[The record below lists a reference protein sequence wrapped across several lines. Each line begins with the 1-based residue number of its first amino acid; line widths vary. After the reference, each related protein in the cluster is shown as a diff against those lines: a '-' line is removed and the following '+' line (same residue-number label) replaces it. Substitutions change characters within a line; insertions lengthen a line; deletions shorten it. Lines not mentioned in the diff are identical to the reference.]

1 MTERIDGDGALKAGT
16 PHRPTPSET
25 LDPGRRD
32 EARIPDDAQ
41 VNPIDRSDEIDEDA
55 LIAEFEAEKPSRQLT
70 GIPALVVKIG
80 GAGLSL
86 FALYWVFNPMATQF
100 YLPAFLMIGL
110 SLTFLVYRGWGRS
123 AKAKD
128 AGKSDNPHLLD
139 WVLAAVAIVP
149 FAYIISDW
157 DPFFRRAIVPTYLD
171 LIMGVIAILVVLEAA
186 RRTVG
191 ILVPLVVLGF
201 FAYAYWGP
209 LFPAPFTTSSF
220 DWIRLVGHNV
230 MGTQGIFGVP
240 TDVAATYIILF
251 TIYGAVLGASGA
263 TKFFIDLSFSAFGQ
277 SKSGPG
283 RTVTLAGFLL
293 GTVSGS
299 GVATTVTLG
308 GISWPLLRKA
318 GYPKEHGGGILAAAG
333 IGAIMSPPTLGA
345 AAFIIAALLGVSYLE
360 VLIWATI
367 PTLLY
372 YFGIILAIEM
382 DARRFKTK
390 AVVMDHK
397 PVGKLLLRF
406 GYHFSSLLAIVVFM
420 AMGMTPFRAV
430 VFATVLAFLLSFF
443 DRESWM
449 TPKKIFDALAT
460 GATGALSVIPV
471 MAAAGL
477 IVGIMTLTGLGLKLA
492 SIIVDFAGGSLLLTA
507 IFSATAVIL
516 LGLAV
521 PVTASFIISWVI
533 IGPALQDVGVA
544 PFAAAMFIFYYSVLS
559 EVSPPTA
566 LSPFAA
572 SAITGGKP
580 IKTMWLTW
588 RYTLSAFLVPFIFVL
603 SGSGVGLLLQG
614 GVATVALAFSVS
626 LLAVASLAVSTGG
639 WLLGPARWPE
649 RVILAIGS
657 LPLLTLDPL
666 YIGIGVA
673 IIAVGVVVHLI
684 GRKRHPYDPDT
695 DPPVADA
702 GTAASAS
709 AAGPAEGAEAKATST
724 GTTSAASSGRGAHRA
739 QSSSSSGSPSSGSP
753 SSPASNTASTKT
765 TDPTAS

>member
-1 MTERIDGDGALKAGT
+1 MTKRQDGKGAVAALEQPQISSDPAQA
-16 PHRPTPSET
+16 PHPET
-25 LDPGRRD
+25 GHLADPGITREEESLADSVD
-32 EARIPDDAQ
+32 EA
-41 VNPIDRSDEIDEDA
+41 A
-55 LIAEFEAEKPSRQLT
+55 LIAEFEAEKPARRLT
-70 GIPALVVKIG
+70 GVPAKIIMALG
-80 GAGLSL
+80 VGLSL
-86 FALYWVFNPMATQF
+86 FSLYWVFNPMATQV
-100 YLPAFLMIGL
+100 YLPMFLGLGL
-110 SLTFLVYRGWGRS
+110 SLTFLVYRGWGRPQKQRES
-123 AKAKD
+123 
-128 AGKSDNPHLLD
+128 GKQDNPGVLD
-139 WVLAAVAIVP
+139 WILAASAVVP
-149 FAYIISDW
+149 FLYIISDW
-157 DPFFRRAIVPTYLD
+157 DSFFRRAITPTYLD
-171 LIMGVIAILVVLEAA
+171 LIMGLIAILITLEAC

-201 FAYAYWGP
+201 FAYASFGT
-209 LFPAPFTTSSF
+209 LVPAPFNTSSF
-220 DWIRLVGHNV
+220 DWIRLIGHNV
-230 MGTQGIFGVP
+230 MGTQGLFGVP
-240 TDVAATYIILF
+240 TEVAATYIILF

-263 TKFFIDLSFSAFGQ
+263 TKFFIDLSFAAFGQ

-318 GYPKEHGGGILAAAG
+318 GYPKEHGGAILAASG

-345 AAFIIAALLGVSYLE
+345 AAFIIAALLGVSYLQ

-390 AVVMDHK
+390 AVDFDVK
-397 PVGKLLLRF
+397 PVGRLLLRF
-406 GYHFSSLLAIVVFM
+406 GYHFSSLAAIVIFM
-420 AMGMTPFRAV
+420 AFGMTPFRAV
-430 VFATVLAFLLSFF
+430 IFATVLAFVLSFF
-443 DRESWM
+443 DRQSWI
-449 TPKKIFDALAT
+449 TPRRMWDALAT

-492 SIIVDFAGGSLLLTA
+492 NIIVDFAGGSLLLTA
-507 IFSATAVIL
+507 IFSAISVTL

-533 IGPALQDVGVA
+533 IGPALQDMGVPA
-544 PFAAAMFIFYYSVLS
+544 FAAAMFIFYYSVLS

-603 SGSGVGLLLQG
+603 SGPGIGLLLQG
-614 GVATVALAFSVS
+614 GLGTVLLAVSVS
-626 LLAVASLAVSTGG
+626 LVAVAALAVATGA
-639 WLLGPARWPE
+639 WLIGPAAWPE
-649 RVILAIGS
+649 RVLLGLGS
-657 LPLLTLDPL
+657 LPLLVMEPV
-666 YIGIGVA
+666 YIAIGAAMISLGTV
-673 IIAVGVVVHLI
+673 IHIVGL
-684 GRKRHPYDPDT
+684 KT
-695 DPPVADA
+695 
-702 GTAASAS
+702 
-709 AAGPAEGAEAKATST
+709 
-724 GTTSAASSGRGAHRA
+724 HRA
-739 QSSSSSGSPSSGSP
+739 
-753 SSPASNTASTKT
+753 NT
-765 TDPTAS
+765 DVINGP

>member
-1 MTERIDGDGALKAGT
+1 MTERPDGNGAVKA
-16 PHRPTPSET
+16 HASAPTHKAPAPGKQADRAREKEN
-25 LDPGRRD
+25 DPVSPLERED
-32 EARIPDDAQ
+32 I
-41 VNPIDRSDEIDEDA
+41 IDEEA
-55 LIAEFEAEKPSRQLT
+55 LIAEYEAEKPARHLSGT
-70 GIPALVVKIG
+70 PALLIKIA

-86 FALYWVFNPMATQF
+86 LALYWVFNPMATQF
-100 YLPAFLMIGL
+100 YLPLFLGIGL

-123 AKAKD
+123 ESSKAKRP
-128 AGKSDNPHLLD
+128 GDNPGIAD
-139 WVLAAVAIVP
+139 WVLAIVALVP
-149 FAYIISDW
+149 FLYIISDW
-157 DPFFRRAIVPTYLD
+157 DGFFRRAITPTYLD
-171 LIMGVIAILVVLEAA
+171 LAMGVIAILVTLEAS

-191 ILVPLVVLGF
+191 ILVPLVVVGF
-201 FAYAYWGP
+201 FAYAFFGSWV
-209 LFPAPFTTSSF
+209 PAPFNTSSF
-220 DWIRLVGHNV
+220 DWVRLVGHNV
-230 MGTQGIFGVP
+230 MGTQGLFGVP

-318 GYPKEHGGGILAAAG
+318 GYPKEHGGAILAAAG

-345 AAFIIAALLGVSYLE
+345 AAFIIAALLGVSYLQ

-367 PTLLY
+367 PTVLY

-390 AVVMDHK
+390 AVDFDVK

-406 GYHFSSLLAIVVFM
+406 GYHFSSLVAIVVFM

-430 VFATVLAFLLSFF
+430 VYATFLAFALSFL
-443 DRESWM
+443 DRASWM
-449 TPKKIFDALAT
+449 TPRRIFDALAT

-492 SIIVDFAGGSLLLTA
+492 NIIVDFAGGSLLLTA
-507 IFSATAVIL
+507 IFSAISVIL

-533 IGPALQDVGVA
+533 IGPALQDVGV
-544 PFAAAMFIFYYSVLS
+544 PGYAAAMFIFYYSVLS

-580 IKTMWLTW
+580 IQTMWLTW

-603 SGSGVGLLLQG
+603 SGPGVGLLLQG
-614 GVATVALAFSVS
+614 GIGTIALAFSVS
-626 LLAVASLAVSTGG
+626 LLAVGALAVATGA
-639 WLLGPARWPE
+639 WLFGPARWPE
-649 RVILAIGS
+649 RILLGLGS
-657 LPLLTLDPL
+657 LPMLVMEPM
-666 YIGIGVA
+666 YIGIGIG
-673 IIAVGVVVHLI
+673 IIAVGIVVHLL
-684 GRKRHPYDPDT
+684 GLKLHRKDPSTDAATSQTGSEGSGATGATATDGSPDT
-695 DPPVADA
+695 GGQAP
-702 GTAASAS
+702 
-709 AAGPAEGAEAKATST
+709 
-724 GTTSAASSGRGAHRA
+724 RA
-739 QSSSSSGSPSSGSP
+739 SGS
-753 SSPASNTASTKT
+753 A
-765 TDPTAS
+765 

>member
-1 MTERIDGDGALKAGT
+1 MTERPDGNDAVKPHAIHPVSLNEAIDPERRGGAMVPEGGDGV
-16 PHRPTPSET
+16 
-25 LDPGRRD
+25 
-32 EARIPDDAQ
+32 I
-41 VNPIDRSDEIDEDA
+41 NPIDRSDEIDEEA
-55 LIAEFEAEKPSRQLT
+55 LIAEFEAEKPARKLT
-70 GIPALVVKIG
+70 GIPSIIVKAIG
-80 GAGLSL
+80 VALSL
-86 FALYWVFNPMATQF
+86 FALYWVFNPMATQL

-110 SLTFLVYRGWGRS
+110 SMTFLVYRGWGRS
-123 AKAKD
+123 SKAKD
-128 AGKSDNPHLLD
+128 LGRSDNPHVVD

-157 DPFFRRAIVPTYLD
+157 DSFFRRAINPTYLD
-171 LIMGVIAILVVLEAA
+171 LAMGTIAILVTLEAA

-191 ILVPLVVLGF
+191 MLVPLVVAGF
-201 FAYAYWGP
+201 FAYAFWGP
-209 LFPAPFTTSSF
+209 YFPDPFQTSAF
-220 DWIRLVGHNV
+220 GWIRLVGHNV
-230 MGTQGIFGVP
+230 MGTQGLFGVP

-251 TIYGAVLGASGA
+251 TIYGAVLGTSGA

-345 AAFIIAALLGVSYLE
+345 AAFIIAALLGVSYLQ

-390 AVVMDHK
+390 PVKMDVK

-406 GYHFSSLLAIVVFM
+406 GYHFSSLIAIVVFM
-420 AMGMTPFRAV
+420 VMGMTPFRAV
-430 VFATVLAFLLSFF
+430 VFATVLAFLLSFL
-443 DRESWM
+443 DRQSWM
-449 TPKKIFDALAT
+449 TPKRIWDALAT
-460 GATGALSVIPV
+460 GAIGALSVIPV

-477 IVGIMTLTGLGLKLA
+477 IVGVMTLTGLGLKLA
-492 SIIVDFAGGSLLLTA
+492 SIIVDFAGGNLLLTA
-507 IFSATAVIL
+507 IFSAISVTL

-533 IGPALQDVGVA
+533 IGPALQDVGVPA
-544 PFAAAMFIFYYSVLS
+544 FAAAMFIFYYSVLS

-614 GVATVALAFSVS
+614 GIGTIALAFSVS
-626 LLAVASLAVSTGG
+626 IVAVAALAVSTGA

-649 RVILAIGS
+649 RILLGVGS
-657 LPLLTLDPL
+657 LPLLVMEPM
-666 YIGIGVA
+666 YIAIGVV
-673 IIAVGVVVHLI
+673 IIAVGVLVHI
-684 GRKRHPYDPDT
+684 VGRRRHCNDETPDAT
-695 DPPVADA
+695 DESPGATGELPDD
-702 GTAASAS
+702 SA
-709 AAGPAEGAEAKATST
+709 E
-724 GTTSAASSGRGAHRA
+724 
-739 QSSSSSGSPSSGSP
+739 
-753 SSPASNTASTKT
+753 SPARSVETL
-765 TDPTAS
+765 

>member
-1 MTERIDGDGALKAGT
+1 MTETPNGNGAVDART
-16 PHRPTPSET
+16 SPEP
-25 LDPGRRD
+25 PGSPVRKGSTMRQGSTGR
-32 EARIPDDAQ
+32 ADADNDAD
-41 VNPIDRSDEIDEDA
+41 VNPMDLAREGVIDEEA
-55 LIAEFEAEKPSRQLT
+55 LIAEFEAEKPARHLS
-70 GIPALVVKIG
+70 GIPAAVVKTICV
-80 GAGLSL
+80 AMSL
-86 FALYWVFNPMATQF
+86 FALYWVFNPMPTQF
-100 YLPAFLMIGL
+100 YLPAFLMFGL
-110 SLTFLVYRGWGRS
+110 PLTFLVYRGWGRS
-123 AKAKD
+123 AAAKE
-128 AGKSDNPHLLD
+128 AGRSDNPPVLD
-139 WVLAAVAIVP
+139 WLLAAVAVVP

-157 DPFFRRAIVPTYLD
+157 DSFFRRAITPTYLD
-171 LIMGVIAILVVLEAA
+171 LAMGVIAILVTLEAA

-191 ILVPLVVLGF
+191 ILVPLVVIGF
-201 FAYAYWGP
+201 FIYAALGS
-209 LFPAPFTTSSF
+209 FVPAPFNTASF
-220 DWIRLVGHNV
+220 NWIRLVGHNV
-230 MGTQGIFGVP
+230 MGTQGLFGVP
-240 TDVAATYIILF
+240 TDVAASYIILF

-318 GYPKEHGGGILAAAG
+318 GYPKEHGGAILAAAG

-345 AAFIIAALLGVSYLE
+345 AAFIIAALLGVSYLQ

-367 PTLLY
+367 PTVLY

-382 DARRFKTK
+382 DARRFKTR
-390 AVVMDHK
+390 AVELDVK

-406 GYHFSSLLAIVVFM
+406 GYHFSSLIAIVVFM
-420 AMGMTPFRAV
+420 SMGMTPFRAV
-430 VFATVLAFLLSFF
+430 VYATGLAFILSFL
-443 DRESWM
+443 DRQSWL
-449 TPKKIFDALAT
+449 TPKRIYDALAL
-460 GATGALSVIPV
+460 GAMGALSVIPV

-492 SIIVDFAGGSLLLTA
+492 NIIVDFAGGSLLLTA
-507 IFSATAVIL
+507 IFSAISVTL

-533 IGPALQDVGVA
+533 IGPALQDVGVPA
-544 PFAAAMFIFYYSVLS
+544 FAAAMFIFYYSVLS

-603 SGSGVGLLLQG
+603 SDDGVGLLLQG
-614 GVATVALAFSVS
+614 GPGTVALAFAVS
-626 LLAVASLAVSTGG
+626 LLAVASLAVATGA

-649 RVILAIGS
+649 RILLGVGS
-657 LPLLTLDPL
+657 LPMLVMEPL
-666 YIGIGVA
+666 YIGIGAA
-673 IIAVGVVVHLI
+673 IIAVGVLVHIVGLRRHRRDEADEADKPGGAAAI
-684 GRKRHPYDPDT
+684 STSRK
-695 DPPVADA
+695 
-702 GTAASAS
+702 
-709 AAGPAEGAEAKATST
+709 
-724 GTTSAASSGRGAHRA
+724 
-739 QSSSSSGSPSSGSP
+739 
-753 SSPASNTASTKT
+753 TKPQRT
-765 TDPTAS
+765 

>member
-1 MTERIDGDGALKAGT
+1 MTERPDGNGAVKAHASD
-16 PHRPTPSET
+16 PAPTHKAPGHADLARAKED
-25 LDPGRRD
+25 DPISPLERED
-32 EARIPDDAQ
+32 
-41 VNPIDRSDEIDEDA
+41 VIDEEA
-55 LIAEFEAEKPSRQLT
+55 LIAEFEAEKPARHLT
-70 GIPALVVKIG
+70 GLPSLLIKIA

-86 FALYWVFNPMATQF
+86 LALYWVFNPMPTQF
-100 YLPAFLMIGL
+100 YLPLFLGIGL

-123 AKAKD
+123 ESSKARR
-128 AGKSDNPHLLD
+128 AGDNPGIVD
-139 WVLAAVAIVP
+139 WALALVALVP
-149 FAYIISDW
+149 FLYIISDW
-157 DPFFRRAIVPTYLD
+157 DGFFRRAITPTYLD
-171 LIMGVIAILVVLEAA
+171 LAMGVIAILVTLEAS

-191 ILVPLVVLGF
+191 ILVPLVVVGF
-201 FAYAYWGP
+201 FAYASFGS
-209 LFPAPFTTSSF
+209 LVPAPFNTSSF
-220 DWIRLVGHNV
+220 NWVRLVGHNV
-230 MGTQGIFGVP
+230 MGTQGLFGVP

-318 GYPKEHGGGILAAAG
+318 GYPKEHGGAILAAAG

-345 AAFIIAALLGVSYLE
+345 AAFIIAALLGVSYLQ

-367 PTLLY
+367 PTVLY

-382 DARRFKTK
+382 DARRFKTR
-390 AVVMDHK
+390 AVDFDVK

-406 GYHFSSLLAIVVFM
+406 GYHFSSLVAIVVFM

-430 VFATVLAFLLSFF
+430 VYATILAFVLSFL
-443 DRESWM
+443 DRASWM
-449 TPKKIFDALAT
+449 TPRRIFDALAT

-477 IVGIMTLTGLGLKLA
+477 IVGVMTLTGLGLKLA
-492 SIIVDFAGGSLLLTA
+492 NIIVDFAGGSLLLTA
-507 IFSATAVIL
+507 VFSAISVIL

-533 IGPALQDVGVA
+533 IGPALQDVGVPA
-544 PFAAAMFIFYYSVLS
+544 YAAAMFIFYYSVLS

-614 GVATVALAFSVS
+614 GIATIALAFAVS
-626 LLAVASLAVSTGG
+626 LLAVGALAVATGA
-639 WLLGPARWPE
+639 WLFGPARWPE
-649 RVILAIGS
+649 RILLGLGS
-657 LPLLTLDPL
+657 LPMLVMEPM
-666 YIGIGVA
+666 YIGIGAA
-673 IIAVGVVVHLI
+673 IITVGVVVHLI
-684 GRKRHPYDPDT
+684 GLRMHGHRT
-695 DPPVADA
+695 DEDEAPADLSA
-702 GTAASAS
+702 SGATGTPGTPAVGGSTAVGQTPRTGTDGTAD
-709 AAGPAEGAEAKATST
+709 GTHRTGAD
-724 GTTSAASSGRGAHRA
+724 SS
-739 QSSSSSGSPSSGSP
+739 
-753 SSPASNTASTKT
+753 
-765 TDPTAS
+765 

>member
-1 MTERIDGDGALKAGT
+1 MTETPNGNGAVDART
-16 PHRPTPSET
+16 SPEP
-25 LDPGRRD
+25 PGSTVRKGNTER
-32 EARIPDDAQ
+32 ADADNDAA
-41 VNPIDRSDEIDEDA
+41 VNPMDLARDGVIDEEA
-55 LIAEFEAEKPSRQLT
+55 LIAEFEAEKPARHLSGLPGT
-70 GIPALVVKIG
+70 AVKIIG
-80 GAGLSL
+80 VALSL
-86 FALYWVFNPMATQF
+86 FALYWVFNPMPTQF
-100 YLPAFLMIGL
+100 YLPAFLMFGL
-110 SLTFLVYRGWGRS
+110 PLTFLVYRGWGRS
-123 AKAKD
+123 AAAKE
-128 AGKSDNPHLLD
+128 AGRSDNPPILD
-139 WVLAAVAIVP
+139 WLLAAIAVVP

-157 DPFFRRAIVPTYLD
+157 DSFFRRAITPTYLD
-171 LIMGVIAILVVLEAA
+171 LAMGVIAILVTLEAA

-191 ILVPLVVLGF
+191 ILVPLVVMGF
-201 FAYAYWGP
+201 FAYAAFGS
-209 LFPAPFTTSSF
+209 FVPAPFNTASF
-220 DWIRLVGHNV
+220 NWIRLIGHNV
-230 MGTQGIFGVP
+230 MGTQGLFGVP
-240 TDVAATYIILF
+240 TDVAASYIILF

-318 GYPKEHGGGILAAAG
+318 GYPKEHGGAILAAAG

-345 AAFIIAALLGVSYLE
+345 AAFIIAALLGVSYLQ

-367 PTLLY
+367 PTVLY

-382 DARRFKTK
+382 DARRFKTR
-390 AVVMDHK
+390 AVELDVK

-406 GYHFSSLLAIVVFM
+406 GYHFSSLIAIVVFM
-420 AMGMTPFRAV
+420 SLGMTPFRAV
-430 VFATVLAFLLSFF
+430 VYATGLAFILSFL
-443 DRESWM
+443 DRQSWL
-449 TPKKIFDALAT
+449 TPRRIWDALAL
-460 GATGALSVIPV
+460 GAMGALSVIPV

-492 SIIVDFAGGSLLLTA
+492 NIIVDFAGGSLLLTA
-507 IFSATAVIL
+507 IFSAISVTL

-533 IGPALQDVGVA
+533 IGPALQDVGVPA
-544 PFAAAMFIFYYSVLS
+544 FAAAMFIFYYSVLS

-603 SGSGVGLLLQG
+603 SDDGVGLLLQG
-614 GVATVALAFSVS
+614 GPGTVALAFAVS
-626 LLAVASLAVSTGG
+626 LLAVASLAVATGA

-649 RVILAIGS
+649 RILLGVGS
-657 LPLLTLDPL
+657 LPMLVMEPL
-666 YIGIGVA
+666 YIGIGAA
-673 IIAVGVVVHLI
+673 IIAVGVLVHIL
-684 GRKRHPYDPDT
+684 GLRRHRRDEPGG
-695 DPPVADA
+695 AA
-702 GTAASAS
+702 GVSAS
-709 AAGPAEGAEAKATST
+709 REAKPERT
-724 GTTSAASSGRGAHRA
+724 
-739 QSSSSSGSPSSGSP
+739 
-753 SSPASNTASTKT
+753 
-765 TDPTAS
+765 

>member
-1 MTERIDGDGALKAGT
+1 MTETPNGNGAVDARTSPEPPGSSVRKGTTERAGST
-16 PHRPTPSET
+16 GPKGNT
-25 LDPGRRD
+25 GRTGAD
-32 EARIPDDAQ
+32 NDAD
-41 VNPIDRSDEIDEDA
+41 VNPMDLARDGVIDEEA
-55 LIAEFEAEKPSRQLT
+55 LIAEFEAEKPARHLS
-70 GIPALVVKIG
+70 GIPAAVVKTICV
-80 GAGLSL
+80 AMSL
-86 FALYWVFNPMATQF
+86 FALYWVFNPMPTQF
-100 YLPAFLMIGL
+100 YLPAFLMFGL
-110 SLTFLVYRGWGRS
+110 PLTFLVYRGWGRS
-123 AKAKD
+123 AAAKE
-128 AGKSDNPHLLD
+128 AGRSDNPPVLD
-139 WVLAAVAIVP
+139 WLLAAIAVVP

-157 DPFFRRAIVPTYLD
+157 DSFFRRAITPTYLD
-171 LIMGVIAILVVLEAA
+171 LAMGVIAILVTLEAA

-191 ILVPLVVLGF
+191 ILVPLVVMGF
-201 FAYAYWGP
+201 FIYAALGS
-209 LFPAPFTTSSF
+209 FVPAPFNTASF
-220 DWIRLVGHNV
+220 NWIRLIGHNV
-230 MGTQGIFGVP
+230 MGTQGLFGVP
-240 TDVAATYIILF
+240 TDVAASYIILF

-318 GYPKEHGGGILAAAG
+318 GYPKEHGGAILAAAG

-345 AAFIIAALLGVSYLE
+345 AAFIIAALLGVSYLQ

-367 PTLLY
+367 PTVLY

-382 DARRFKTK
+382 DARRFKTR
-390 AVVMDHK
+390 AVELDVK

-406 GYHFSSLLAIVVFM
+406 GYHFSSLIAIVVFM
-420 AMGMTPFRAV
+420 SMGMTPFRAV
-430 VFATVLAFLLSFF
+430 VYATGLAFILSFL
-443 DRESWM
+443 DRQSWL
-449 TPKKIFDALAT
+449 TPKRIYDALAL
-460 GATGALSVIPV
+460 GAMGALSVIPV

-492 SIIVDFAGGSLLLTA
+492 NIIVDFAGGSLLLTA
-507 IFSATAVIL
+507 IFSAISVTL

-533 IGPALQDVGVA
+533 IGPALQDVGVPA
-544 PFAAAMFIFYYSVLS
+544 FAAAMFIFYYSVLS

-603 SGSGVGLLLQG
+603 SDDGVGLLLQG
-614 GVATVALAFSVS
+614 GPGTVALAFVVS
-626 LLAVASLAVSTGG
+626 LLAVASLAVATGA

-649 RVILAIGS
+649 RILLGVGS
-657 LPLLTLDPL
+657 LPMLVMEPL
-666 YIGIGVA
+666 YIGIGAA
-673 IIAVGVVVHLI
+673 IIAVGVVVHIL
-684 GRKRHPYDPDT
+684 GLRRHRRDEP
-695 DPPVADA
+695 
-702 GTAASAS
+702 GGAAAVSTS
-709 AAGPAEGAEAKATST
+709 REAKPERT
-724 GTTSAASSGRGAHRA
+724 
-739 QSSSSSGSPSSGSP
+739 
-753 SSPASNTASTKT
+753 
-765 TDPTAS
+765 

>member
-1 MTERIDGDGALKAGT
+1 MTERIDGDGAVKAGKL
-16 PHRPTPSET
+16 HRPTPDEAI
-25 LDPGRRD
+25 DPSRRD
-32 EARIPDDAQ
+32 EARIPDDAEI
-41 VNPIDRSDEIDEDA
+41 NPIDRSDEIDEDA
-55 LIAEFEAEKPSRQLT
+55 LIAEFEAEKPARQLA
-70 GIPALVVKIG
+70 GLPALVVKVVAG
-80 GAGLSL
+80 GMSV

-100 YLPAFLMIGL
+100 YLPAFLMVGL

-123 AKAKD
+123 DKAKET
-128 AGKSDNPHLLD
+128 GKSDNPHILD
-139 WVLAAVAIVP
+139 WVFAAIAVVP

-157 DPFFRRAIVPTYLD
+157 DSFFRRAINPTYLD
-171 LIMGVIAILVVLEAA
+171 LAMGIIAILVVLEAA

-191 ILVPLVVLGF
+191 ILVPLVVVGF

-209 LFPAPFTTSSF
+209 YIPAPFNTSSF

-390 AVVMDHK
+390 AVEMDIK

-406 GYHFSSLLAIVVFM
+406 GYHFSSLIAIVAFM

-430 VFATVLAFLLSFF
+430 VFATVLAFVLSFF

-449 TPKKIFDALAT
+449 TPRRIWDALAT

-533 IGPALQDVGVA
+533 IGPALQDVGV
-544 PFAAAMFIFYYSVLS
+544 PGFAAAMFIFYYSVLS

-626 LLAVASLAVSTGG
+626 ILAVAALAVSTGG
-639 WLLGPARWPE
+639 WLIGPARWPE

-666 YIGIGVA
+666 NIGIGIA

-684 GRKRHPYDPDT
+684 GRKRHPYDPD
-695 DPPVADA
+695 AE
-702 GTAASAS
+702 
-709 AAGPAEGAEAKATST
+709 PAEADSTDSVDSVDSATRT
-724 GTTSAASSGRGAHRA
+724 TTSATSSGAGAHRA
-739 QSSSSSGSPSSGSP
+739 SSTAAVT
-753 SSPASNTASTKT
+753 SSPKSVASSKPTTGPAAS
-765 TDPTAS
+765 

>member
-1 MTERIDGDGALKAGT
+1 MTERPDGNGAVTARASRPEDPRHAHHEDPHESNDEANSELNVKAQN
-16 PHRPTPSET
+16 
-25 LDPGRRD
+25 DPGND
-32 EARIPDDAQ
+32 
-41 VNPIDRSDEIDEDA
+41 SIDEEA
-55 LIAEFEAEKPSRQLT
+55 LIAEFEAEKPARHLS
-70 GIPALVVKIG
+70 GKPKLVVQVLG
-80 GAGLSL
+80 VSLSL

-100 YLPAFLMIGL
+100 YLPAFLMLGL
-110 SLTFLVYRGWGRS
+110 SLTFLVYRGWGRTS
-123 AKAKD
+123 QAQESGRA
-128 AGKSDNPHLLD
+128 DNPHIVD
-139 WVLAAVAIVP
+139 WVLAIVAIVP
-149 FAYIISDW
+149 FLYIISDW
-157 DPFFRRAIVPTYLD
+157 DAFFRRAIIPTYLD
-171 LIMGVIAILVVLEAA
+171 LIMGTIAILLVLEAC

-191 ILVPLVVLGF
+191 ILVPAVVMFF
-201 FAYAYWGP
+201 FAYAYFGP
-209 LFPAPFTTSSF
+209 YFPDPFQTSAF
-220 DWIRLVGHNV
+220 GWIRLVGHNV

-277 SKSGPG
+277 SRSGPG

-318 GYPKEHGGGILAAAG
+318 GYPKEHGGAVLAAAG

-345 AAFIIAALLGVSYLE
+345 AAFIIAALLNVSYLE

-372 YFGIILAIEM
+372 YLGIILAIEM

-390 AVVMDHK
+390 AVDFDAK

-406 GYHFSSLLAIVVFM
+406 GYHFSSLIAIVVFM
-420 AMGMTPFRAV
+420 ALGMTPFRAV
-430 VFATVLAFLLSFF
+430 VYATMLAFVLSFF

-449 TPKKIFDALAT
+449 TPKRIWDALAT

-477 IVGIMTLTGLGLKLA
+477 IVGVMTLTGLGLKLA
-492 SIIVDFAGGSLLLTA
+492 NIIVDFAGGSLFLTA
-507 IFSATAVIL
+507 LFSAISVIL

-533 IGPALQDVGVA
+533 IGPALQDVGVPA
-544 PFAAAMFIFYYSVLS
+544 FAAAMFIFYYSVLS

-580 IKTMWLTW
+580 IPTMWLTW

-603 SGSGVGLLLQG
+603 SGPGIGLLMQG
-614 GVATVALAFSVS
+614 GIGTVLLALAVS
-626 LLAVASLAVSTGG
+626 ATAVAALAVATGG
-639 WLLGPARWPE
+639 WIIGPANWLE
-649 RVILAIGS
+649 RAVIGLGS
-657 LPLLTLDPL
+657 LPLLVMEPMFLAV
-666 YIGIGVA
+666 GAGA
-673 IIAVGVVVHLI
+673 IAVGLLLHVI
-684 GRKRHPYDPDT
+684 RIKRRSHDEPAAP
-695 DPPVADA
+695 A
-702 GTAASAS
+702 AAST
-709 AAGPAEGAEAKATST
+709 P
-724 GTTSAASSGRGAHRA
+724 
-739 QSSSSSGSPSSGSP
+739 
-753 SSPASNTASTKT
+753 
-765 TDPTAS
+765 

>member
-1 MTERIDGDGALKAGT
+1 MTDNPYGNGAVEARKA
-16 PHRPTPSET
+16 PEPPRHSV
-25 LDPGRRD
+25 RRD
-32 EARIPDDAQ
+32 ADEDVAGPRDKEAGPQDKEG
-41 VNPIDRSDEIDEDA
+41 VIDEEA
-55 LIAEFEAEKPSRQLT
+55 LIAEYEAEKPARHLN
-70 GIPALVVKIG
+70 GIPGTVIHAIG
-80 GAGLSL
+80 AALSL
-86 FALYWVFNPMATQF
+86 FSLYWVFNPMPTQF

-110 SLTFLVYRGWGRS
+110 PLTFLVYRGWGRS
-123 AKAKD
+123 AAAKAS
-128 AGKSDNPHLLD
+128 GRSDNPHILD
-139 WVLAAVAIVP
+139 WLLAAVAVVP

-157 DPFFRRAIVPTYLD
+157 DGFFRRAITPTYLD
-171 LIMGVIAILVVLEAA
+171 LIMGVIAILVTLEAS

-191 ILVPLVVLGF
+191 ILVPVVVICF
-201 FAYAYWGP
+201 FAYAAFGS
-209 LFPAPFTTSSF
+209 FIPAPFNTASF
-220 DWIRLVGHNV
+220 NWIRLVGHNV
-230 MGTQGIFGVP
+230 MGTQGLFGVP
-240 TDVAATYIILF
+240 TDVAASYIILF

-318 GYPKEHGGGILAAAG
+318 GYPKEYGGAILAAAG

-345 AAFIIAALLGVSYLE
+345 AAFIIAALLGVSYLQ

-367 PTLLY
+367 PTVLY

-382 DARRFKTK
+382 DARRFKTR
-390 AVVMDHK
+390 AVDLEVK
-397 PVGKLLLRF
+397 RVGKLLLRF
-406 GYHFSSLLAIVVFM
+406 GYHFSSLVAIVVFM

-430 VFATVLAFLLSFF
+430 VFATGLAFVLSFL
-443 DRESWM
+443 DRQSWL
-449 TPKKIFDALAT
+449 TPKRIWDALAT
-460 GATGALSVIPV
+460 GAMGALSVIPV

-492 SIIVDFAGGSLLLTA
+492 NIIVDFAGGSLLLTA
-507 IFSATAVIL
+507 IFSAISVTL

-533 IGPALQDVGVA
+533 IGPALQDVGVPA
-544 PFAAAMFIFYYSVLS
+544 FAAAMFIFYYSVLS

-603 SGSGVGLLLQG
+603 SDDGVGLLLQG
-614 GVATVALAFSVS
+614 GPGTIALAFTVS
-626 LLAVASLAVSTGG
+626 LLAVASLAVATGA
-639 WLLGPARWPE
+639 WLIGPARWPE
-649 RVILAIGS
+649 RVLLGAGS
-657 LPLLTLDPL
+657 LPMLVMEPL
-666 YIGIGVA
+666 YIGIGAA
-673 IIAVGVVVHLI
+673 IIAVGVLVHILGLRKHRTDMVT
-684 GRKRHPYDPDT
+684 GRKD
-695 DPPVADA
+695 
-702 GTAASAS
+702 
-709 AAGPAEGAEAKATST
+709 KA
-724 GTTSAASSGRGAHRA
+724 
-739 QSSSSSGSPSSGSP
+739 PL
-753 SSPASNTASTKT
+753 
-765 TDPTAS
+765 

>member
-1 MTERIDGDGALKAGT
+1 MTERLDGNGAVTARALPPDGRKRG
-16 PHRPTPSET
+16 PRPAEAPASKED
-25 LDPGRRD
+25 LGVIQAPKGAFDPGRD
-32 EARIPDDAQ
+32 
-41 VNPIDRSDEIDEDA
+41 SIDEEA
-55 LIAEFEAEKPSRQLT
+55 LIAEFEAEKPARHLS
-70 GIPALVVKIG
+70 GKPALIVQVLG
-80 GAGLSL
+80 VALSL
-86 FALYWVFNPMATQF
+86 FALYWVFNPMPTQF
-100 YLPAFLMIGL
+100 YLPAFLMLGL

-123 AKAKD
+123 ERAKESGRA
-128 AGKSDNPHLLD
+128 DNPHVVD
-139 WVLAAVAIVP
+139 WVLAIIAIVP
-149 FAYIISDW
+149 FMYIISDW
-157 DPFFRRAIVPTYLD
+157 DGFFRRAIIPTYLD
-171 LIMGVIAILVVLEAA
+171 LIMGTIAILLVLEAC

-191 ILVPLVVLGF
+191 ILVPAVVLFF
-201 FAYAYWGP
+201 FAYAYFGP
-209 LFPAPFTTSSF
+209 YFPDPFQTSPF
-220 DWIRLVGHNV
+220 GWIRLVGHNV

-240 TDVAATYIILF
+240 TEVAATYIILF

-277 SKSGPG
+277 SRSGPG
-283 RTVTLAGFLL
+283 RTVTMAGFLL

-318 GYPKEHGGGILAAAG
+318 GYPKEHGGAVLAAAG

-345 AAFIIAALLGVSYLE
+345 AAFIIAALLNVSYLE

-372 YFGIILAIEM
+372 YLGIILAIEM

-390 AVVMDHK
+390 PVEFEAK

-406 GYHFSSLLAIVVFM
+406 GYHFSSLAAIVVFM

-430 VFATVLAFLLSFF
+430 VYATALAFVLSFF

-449 TPKKIFDALAT
+449 TPKRIWDALAT

-477 IVGIMTLTGLGLKLA
+477 IVGVMTLTGLGLKLA
-492 SIIVDFAGGSLLLTA
+492 NIIVDFAGGSLFLTA
-507 IFSATAVIL
+507 LFSAISVIL

-533 IGPALQDVGVA
+533 IGPALQDVGVPA
-544 PFAAAMFIFYYSVLS
+544 FAAAMFIFYYSVLS

-580 IKTMWLTW
+580 IPTMWLTW

-603 SGSGVGLLLQG
+603 SGPGIGLLMQG
-614 GVATVALAFSVS
+614 GFLTVLLALAVS
-626 LLAVASLAVSTGG
+626 AVAVAALAVATGG
-639 WLLGPARWPE
+639 WIIGPASWLE
-649 RVILAIGS
+649 RAVIGLGS
-657 LPLLTLDPL
+657 LPLLVMEPMYLA
-666 YIGIGVA
+666 IGAAMVA
-673 IIAVGVVVHLI
+673 AGLLLHVV
-684 GRKRHPYDPDT
+684 RTKRHANS
-695 DPPVADA
+695 VAA
-702 GTAASAS
+702 
-709 AAGPAEGAEAKATST
+709 AEAA
-724 GTTSAASSGRGAHRA
+724 R
-739 QSSSSSGSPSSGSP
+739 
-753 SSPASNTASTKT
+753 
-765 TDPTAS
+765 